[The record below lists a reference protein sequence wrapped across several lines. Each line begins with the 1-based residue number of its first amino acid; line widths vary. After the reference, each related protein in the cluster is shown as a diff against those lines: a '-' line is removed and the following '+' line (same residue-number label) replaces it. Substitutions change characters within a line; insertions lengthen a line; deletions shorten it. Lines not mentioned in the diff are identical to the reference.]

1 MQIQQI
7 NQMNRKNVN
16 EFILK
21 QWYSMVMVVHG
32 ESISLENA
40 DGWFASEDEIIIGLI
55 TYRIVNSEMEILSLD
70 SLREKNGIGTA
81 LINKAIEVAK
91 NKDCTRIKL
100 ITTNDNLSALQFYQ
114 KRGFEMVRLYRNAV
128 DKSRIVK
135 PQIPSIGEGGIP
147 IRHEIE
153 LEMSLREPAMNYKI
167 ASLYICVNDME
178 RAIHFYEDFFEMA
191 VTEYDET
198 YSVFDINGFRLGL
211 FAYQNM
217 EEEHT
222 FGSNCLPSIGV
233 GNVDILK
240 KKLDG
245 KEICFPLTRIKDNW
259 VAEFVDSEGNHIEIT
274 APAYKTD

>member
-1 MQIQQI
+1 
-7 NQMNRKNVN
+7 MNCQ
-16 EFILK
+16 L
-21 QWYSMVMVVHG
+21 
-32 ESISLENA
+32 
-40 DGWFASEDEIIIGLI
+40 
-55 TYRIVNSEMEILSLD
+55 
-70 SLREKNGIGTA
+70 
-81 LINKAIEVAK
+81 
-91 NKDCTRIKL
+91 
-100 ITTNDNLSALQFYQ
+100 
-114 KRGFEMVRLYRNAV
+114 EMVRLYRNAV

-135 PQIPSIGEGGIP
+135 PQIPSTGEGGIP

-274 APAYKTD
+274 APAYNTN

>member
-81 LINKAIEVAK
+81 LINKVIEVAK

-135 PQIPSIGEGGIP
+135 PQIPSTGEEGIP

>member
-7 NQMNRKNVN
+7 DQMKRKSVN

-21 QWYSMVMVVHG
+21 RWYSMVMVVHG

-81 LINKAIEVAK
+81 LINKVIEVAK

-100 ITTNDNLSALQFYQ
+100 ITTNDNLSALRFYQ
-114 KRGFEMVRLYRNAV
+114 KRGFEMARLYRNAV
-128 DKSRIVK
+128 EESRIVK
-135 PQIPSIGEGGIP
+135 PQIPITGEDGIP

-153 LEMSLREPAMNYKI
+153 LEMYLGEPVLKCKI

-178 RAIHFYEDFFEMA
+178 RAIHFYEDFFDMP

-198 YSVFDINGFRLGL
+198 YSVFDIAGFRFGL

-217 EEEHT
+217 KEDHP

-233 GNVDILK
+233 ESVDILK
-240 KKLDG
+240 DKLDG

-274 APAYKTD
+274 APAYKTN

>member
-81 LINKAIEVAK
+81 LINKVIEVAK

-100 ITTNDNLSALQFYQ
+100 ITTNDNLSALRFYQ
-114 KRGFEMVRLYRNAV
+114 KRGFEMARLYRNAV
-128 DKSRIVK
+128 EESRIVK
-135 PQIPSIGEGGIP
+135 PQIPLTGEDGIP

-153 LEMSLREPAMNYKI
+153 LEMYLGEPVLKCKI

-178 RAIHFYEDFFEMA
+178 RAIHFYEDFFDMP

-198 YSVFDINGFRLGL
+198 YSVFDIAGFRFGL

-217 EEEHT
+217 KEDHP

-233 GNVDILK
+233 ESVDILK
-240 KKLDG
+240 GKLDG

-274 APAYKTD
+274 APAYKTN

>member
-7 NQMNRKNVN
+7 NQMNRKTVN

-21 QWYSMVMVVHG
+21 QWYSMVMVIHG

-40 DGWFASEDEIIIGLI
+40 DGWFASEDEVIIGLI

-100 ITTNDNLSALQFYQ
+100 ITTNDNLSALRFYQ

-128 DKSRIVK
+128 EESRIVK
-135 PQIPSIGEGGIP
+135 PQIPLTGEDGIP

-153 LEMSLREPAMNYKI
+153 LEMNLRNPTINCKI
-167 ASLYICVNDME
+167 ASLYICVNDMK

-198 YSVFDINGFRLGL
+198 YSVFDINGFRFGL

-217 EEEHT
+217 KELHT

>member
-21 QWYSMVMVVHG
+21 QWYSMVMVIHG

-40 DGWFASEDEIIIGLI
+40 DGWFASEYEVIIGLI

-70 SLREKNGIGTA
+70 SLREKNGIRTA
-81 LINKAIEVAK
+81 LINKVIEVAK
-91 NKDCTRIKL
+91 NKECTRIKL
-100 ITTNDNLSALQFYQ
+100 ITTNDNLSALRFYQ
-114 KRGFEMVRLYRNAV
+114 KRGFEMARLYRNAV
-128 DKSRIVK
+128 EESRIVK
-135 PQIPSIGEGGIP
+135 QQIPITGEDGIP

-153 LEMSLREPAMNYKI
+153 LEMYLGEPVLKCKI

-178 RAIHFYEDFFEMA
+178 RAIHFYEVFFDMP

-198 YSVFDINGFRLGL
+198 YSVFDIAGFRFGL

-217 EEEHT
+217 KEDHP

-233 GNVDILK
+233 ESVDILK
-240 KKLDG
+240 DKLDG

-274 APAYKTD
+274 APAYKTN